1 MNITKDFIRGFIT
14 GLLIISGVI
23 IYLAFGDRNTSTN
36 NNNNRKPDT
45 VFVDSIEYVTL
56 TDTIKETEIQIKY
69 LENEQK
75 DKLQGLDTISNDS
88 TVVLFRKL
96 IRTE

>member
-1 MNITKDFIRGFIT
+1 MNITKDFIRGLIT
-14 GLLIISGVI
+14 GLLIVSGVV

-36 NNNNRKPDT
+36 SDRKPDT